1 MSLPTASDFNKFTNT
16 KLTGTEWNQNV
27 DKTINVLTNGNYDL
41 NINDITA
48 DQATIT
54 TATVTNL
61 TATNANFN
69 TIQNVSGNATAGN
82 NSHIMANATNGAL
95 TLTLPQA
102 SDNLNKTYVITKS
115 DSTDNPVKIDPN
127 SSELINGASEFY
139 LNVPYESITIICDGT
154 QWFISNSTFDTN
166 KVGKVVWSGSNSLSN
181 DVLELNGQ
189 YIDPTQYPRINA
201 LYGTTWGSSGSNI
214 QLPDLRSYF
223 PKGKETS
230 ESIGASLADMT
241 SVSGVTMGGAG
252 SHIHSLKSIHFEV
265 TSQVTSGSY
274 DLRVHDMKRPLN
286 DTSSYA
292 RTNHDAVNSSGSHT
306 HTLTGDSRTQPASAV
321 GHWVVYF

>member
-1 MSLPTASDFNKFTNT
+1 MSLPTANDFNKFTNT
-16 KLTGTEWNQNV
+16 KFKGTEWNQNV
-27 DKTINVLTNGNYDL
+27 DKLIDILTNGNYDL
-41 NINDITA
+41 NINDITT

-69 TIQNVSGNATAGN
+69 TIQNVSGDATAGN

-102 SDNLNKTYVITKS
+102 SNNINKTYVITKS
-115 DSTDNPVKIDPN
+115 DSTNNPVKIDPN

-139 LNVPYESITIICDGT
+139 LNVPYEAVTIICDGT
-154 QWFISNSTFDTN
+154 QWVISNSNFDTN
-166 KVGKVVWSGSNSLSN
+166 KVGKVVWSGSNALDN

-189 YIDPTQYPRINA
+189 YIDPALYPRINA

-214 QLPDLRSYF
+214 QLPDLRAYF
-223 PKGKETS
+223 PKGKES
-230 ESIGASLADMT
+230 GESIGASLADMT
-241 SVSGVTMGGAG
+241 AVNGLGMSSSGNHNHSIDFLRKSMDIG
-252 SHIHSLKSIHFEV
+252 SQDLSSYMV
-265 TSQVTSGSY
+265 YSGSSTTKY
-274 DLRVHDMKRPLN
+274 TN
-286 DTSSYA
+286 YA
-292 RTNHDAVNSSGSHT
+292 GSHT

-321 GHWVVYF
+321 GRWLVYF

>member
-1 MSLPTASDFNKFTNT
+1 MSLPTANDFNKFTNT
-16 KLTGTEWNQNV
+16 KFKGTEWNQNV
-27 DKTINVLTNGNYDL
+27 DKLIDILTNGNYDL

-69 TIQNVSGNATAGN
+69 TIQNVSGDATAGN

-102 SDNLNKTYVITKS
+102 SNNINKTYVITKS
-115 DSTDNPVKIDPN
+115 DSTNNPVKIDPN

-154 QWFISNSTFDTN
+154 QWFISNSNFDIK
-166 KVGKVVWSGSNSLSN
+166 KVGKVVWVGSDLVGD

-189 YIDPTQYPRINA
+189 LVDVSTYPRLTAI
-201 LYGTTWGSSGSNI
+201 YSNVWSNFVTI
-214 QLPDLRSYF
+214 LKLPDLRSYF
-223 PKGKETS
+223 PKGKES
-230 ESIGASLADMT
+230 GESVGDYIQDKTA
-241 SVSGVTMGGAG
+241 VNGVTMGSAG
-252 SHIHSLKSIHFEV
+252 NHNHSITTALGTYSTGTNNMTFFGY
-265 TSQVTSGSY
+265 SGS
-274 DLRVHDMKRPLN
+274 LTM
-286 DTSSYA
+286 S
-292 RTNHDAVNSSGSHT
+292 TNSAGAHT

-321 GHWVVYF
+321 GRWVVYF